1 MQGDFERASFY
12 TLSSGRDA
20 RMHNV
25 YEEPSHQG
33 AADNGV
39 AIGIVFLMT
48 VKPGLVGSLTTIIVA
63 LALGLIT
70 SIVPGGMPTMR
81 KSPSL

>member
-1 MQGDFERASFY
+1 MEGDFERASFY

-25 YEEPSHQG
+25 YEEPSHRG
-33 AADNGV
+33 AADDGV

-48 VKPGLVGSLTTIIVA
+48 VKPGLVGSLATIIVA

-70 SIVPGGMPTMR
+70 NVVPGRIPAMR